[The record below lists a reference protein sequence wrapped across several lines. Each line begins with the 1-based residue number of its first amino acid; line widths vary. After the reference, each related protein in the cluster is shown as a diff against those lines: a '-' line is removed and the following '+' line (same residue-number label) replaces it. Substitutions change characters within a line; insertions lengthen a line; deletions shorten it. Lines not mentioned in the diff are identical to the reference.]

1 MFTLFRHETFFLM
14 VQDGSLLEA
23 FIATLMSYF
32 ILKGYLKVTSINES
46 IFLFCEPYSPFP
58 YWRDSAGFYRITRK
72 KKLDALVTNEFN

>member
-1 MFTLFRHETFFLM
+1 MKNIGTMFTLFCHETFFLM

-32 ILKGYLKVTSINES
+32 ILKGYLKVKSINES

-58 YWRDSAGFYRITRK
+58 Y
-72 KKLDALVTNEFN
+72 

>member
-32 ILKGYLKVTSINES
+32 ILKGYLKVKSINES
-46 IFLFCEPYSPFP
+46 VFLFCEPYPPFP
-58 YWRDSAGFYRITRK
+58 C
-72 KKLDALVTNEFN
+72 